1 MKRTPTPARRAPD
14 AIGIINDAES
24 PLAWLRRRK
33 DKDGNALITSAQ
45 FDAGDRLRADL
56 WRAQMT
62 PRVTSD
68 WSGNAP
74 TRRQRRAAPGAGI
87 DIADNVVAARQRVH
101 RALRAVGADFAGLLI
116 DVCGHLK
123 GLEQLERVEGWPQ
136 RSAKLLLRHALTLLA
151 RHYGLIRDE
160 DEDALI
166 GRRLRHWGAQDYRPT
181 LDGEIAGST
190 AEAKSAACARDR

>member
-1 MKRTPTPARRAPD
+1 MKRTRAPARRNTPTIA
-14 AIGIINDAES
+14 AINDAES

-45 FDAGDRLRADL
+45 FDAGERLRPDL

-62 PRVTSD
+62 PRVTSN

-74 TRRQRRAAPGAGI
+74 AQRQRRSAPGAGI
-87 DIADNVVAARQRVH
+87 EIADNVVAARQRVH
-101 RALRAVGADFAGLLI
+101 RALRAAGGDFAGLLI

-123 GLEQLERVEGWPQ
+123 GLEQLERGEGWPQ
-136 RSAKLLLRHALTLLA
+136 RSAKFFLRHALTRLA

-160 DEDALI
+160 DEDVLI
-166 GRRLRHWGAQDYRPT
+166 GRRLQHWGAEDYRPT
-181 LDGEIAGST
+181 LDAP
-190 AEAKSAACARDR
+190 K

>member
-1 MKRTPTPARRAPD
+1 MKPTQPPAPRTAR
-14 AIGIINDAES
+14 GISVFNHAES

-33 DKDGNALITSAQ
+33 DKNGNALITSVQ
-45 FDAGDRLRADL
+45 FEAGERLRADL

-74 TRRQRRAAPGAGI
+74 SQRQRRSAPGAGI
-87 DIADNVVAARQRVH
+87 DMADNVVAARQRVH
-101 RALRAVGADFAGLLI
+101 RALRAVGSEYAGLLI

-123 GLEQLERVEGWPQ
+123 GLEQLERGRGWPQ
-136 RSAKLLLRHALTLLA
+136 RSAKHILRYALTGLA

-160 DEDALI
+160 DEDTLI
-166 GRRLRHWGAQDYRPT
+166 GRRLRHWGAEDYRPN
-181 LDGEIAGST
+181 LE
-190 AEAKSAACARDR
+190 RWR

>member
-1 MKRTPTPARRAPD
+1 MKRIRTPARRSPAV
-14 AIGIINDAES
+14 AVINDAES

-33 DKDGNALITSAQ
+33 GRDGNVLITTAQ
-45 FDAGDRLRADL
+45 FDAGERLRADL

-62 PRVTSD
+62 PCVTSN

-74 TRRQRRAAPGAGI
+74 GQRQRRSAPGTGVE
-87 DIADNVVAARQRVH
+87 IADSVVAARQRVH
-101 RALRAVGADFAGLLI
+101 RALRAAGADFAGLLI

-123 GLEQLERVEGWPQ
+123 GLEQLERGEGWPQ
-136 RSAKLLLRHALTLLA
+136 RSAKFFLRHALTRLA

-166 GRRLRHWGAQDYRPT
+166 GRRLRHWGTPDYRPT
-181 LDGEIAGST
+181 LGAPE
-190 AEAKSAACARDR
+190 